1 MHLDLQSAPQKNHR
15 SPSFSFLLRFNPC
28 FFICNFFSWQNYFKL
43 EIIFNFILQFFY
55 LSNLIPI
62 LYIVIFFFGMIYKI
76 NGFAISSSSFSIR
89 IDPFFFIAIFFLT
102 SFLDWFFFLILSL
115 NIKLVWSWTSW
126 LILCLI
132 FHELWFWNIN
142 SGLRDLSG
150 LVWFLIIL
158 N

>member
-1 MHLDLQSAPQKNHR
+1 M
-15 SPSFSFLLRFNPC
+15 
-28 FFICNFFSWQNYFKL
+28 FFY
-43 EIIFNFILQFFY
+43 LQFFFVTKLFQIRNY
-55 LSNLIPI
+55 FQFHTPIFLSLKFNPHS
-62 LYIVIFFFGMIYKI
+62 LYCYFFLFGMIYKI

-142 SGLRDLSG
+142 PSLRDLSG